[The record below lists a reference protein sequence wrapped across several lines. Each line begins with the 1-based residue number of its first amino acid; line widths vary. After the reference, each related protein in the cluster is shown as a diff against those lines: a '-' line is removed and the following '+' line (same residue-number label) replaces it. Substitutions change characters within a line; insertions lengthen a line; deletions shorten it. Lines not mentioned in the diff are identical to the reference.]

1 MAMTIKELM
10 EGMPGAF
17 VPEKAVGVEA
27 VIQFHMT
34 GDQASDWVATI
45 EDGVCKVEEGTQDD
59 PTMALTADADDY
71 IKVVLGEL
79 DAMQAFM
86 QGKIKLSGD
95 LNLAMKMTN
104 FFKVPS

>member
-17 VPEKAVGVEA
+17 LPEKAKGVEA
-27 VIQFHMT
+27 EIQFHMT
-34 GDQASDWVATI
+34 GDQASEWVATI
-45 EDGVCKVEEGTQDD
+45 ADGVCKVEEGTKDD
-59 PTMALTADADDY
+59 PTMALTADAQDY
-71 IKVVLGEL
+71 INVVLGEL

-104 FFKVPS
+104 FFKLD

>member
-104 FFKVPS
+104 FFKVLS

>member
-10 EGMPGAF
+10 GRMPGAF
-17 VPEKAVGVEA
+17 IPEKAKGVDV

-45 EDGVCKVEEGTQDD
+45 ADGVCKVEEGAEEN
-59 PTMALTADADDY
+59 PTMALTADAQDY
-71 IKVVLGEL
+71 INVVSGEL

-95 LNLAMKMTN
+95 LNLALKMTN
-104 FFKVPS
+104 FFKLD